1 MTLLPRAG
9 IITALALLLS
19 PLVAQAQQLEEVIVT
34 AQKRSESLQD
44 VPISIA
50 VVSGVELANL
60 NKTQITDLQ
69 RLVPGFTFTENT
81 SDAGRNILIRGIGT
95 SSFSRMVDLSVG
107 TMVDNVAS
115 GSLSGSILDFSDVQR
130 VEVLR
135 GPQGMLFGKNSSA
148 GLLNIT
154 TNNPTE
160 EFTTGFRTAYG
171 SENLVNLYGYASGPL
186 VEDKLLGRIS
196 MYSNTMDGMIDNQ
209 YPGGQNGNDRNEWGA
224 RTKLR
229 WLVTDDLDAQL
240 NYTHVDRHHNC
251 CVAPLRQVEPGS
263 IADREGGPVG
273 PKNDKIYDND
283 TSRGKTKVD
292 IVSLEANYTLDD
304 YLLTSIS
311 AYTNENVY
319 GAARADM
326 YAPRTALPLNDAY
339 EKYEQYTQELRVTS
353 PVDAQVTYVAGL
365 YFFYKDFTDNF
376 TRYIDL
382 YGIDFAPA
390 PNSGALSVLNDTD
403 ASNQSAAVFGQAT
416 WHATDKSRLVLGARY
431 NDDQLT
437 HKQTVSAIPGT
448 LPEAPPGTVD
458 AKTDDQGGSWRV
470 IGEYDIAQDAMVYA
484 SYARGYKGPG
494 SNSLPSGPT
503 SGSVFV
509 DPEIPTSYEA
519 GIKSQWLD
527 NRLRLNGAVYYSTF
541 KDFQAS
547 AQVPAAFPPIFYLT
561 NAGELETKGVEIEMN
576 ANVLENFDV
585 QASLA
590 YTDAVFSDWDDAPCY
605 AQQTEA
611 QGCVNGVQDLSG
623 ADMPFSP
630 DWAVFLAGTYY
641 IPVPSQPFDGFVN
654 LNFFWRDEVQFDTA
668 NNPLLTGDPYNTFD
682 LYTGV
687 QARNG
692 RYRVQFYVQNL
703 FDQFYPSSIG
713 GQETVGVEAAQ
724 ILEYTY
730 KRRFGVS
737 LQMDW

>member
-1 MTLLPRAG
+1 MKIPGFARGTTLVV
-9 IITALALLLS
+9 ALLMTPAL
-19 PLVAQAQQLEEVIVT
+19 QAQPLEEVVVT
-34 AQKRSESLQD
+34 AQKRAESLQD

-69 RLVPGFTFTENT
+69 RLVPGFTFAEGT

-107 TMVDNVAS
+107 TVVDNVAS

-135 GPQGMLFGKNSSA
+135 GPQGMLFGKNASA

-154 TNNPTE
+154 TYNPTD

-186 VEDKLLGRIS
+186 VEDELLGRIS
-196 MYSNTMDGMIDNQ
+196 MYSNTSDAIIDNR
-209 YPGGQNGNDRNEWGA
+209 YPGGQDGNDRNEWGGRA
-224 RTKLR
+224 KLR
-229 WLVTDDLDAQL
+229 WLVTDDLDAQI
-240 NYTHVDRHHNC
+240 NYTHIDRHHHC
-251 CVAPLRQVEPGS
+251 CIATLRQVTPGS
-263 IADREGGPVG
+263 VVAREGGPVG
-273 PKNDKIYDND
+273 PKNDKIVDND
-283 TSRGKTKVD
+283 TSKGETKVD
-292 IVSLEANYTLDD
+292 IYSLEANYTLDD

-311 AYTNENVY
+311 AYTNENVSA
-319 GAARADM
+319 AARADL
-326 YAPRTALPLNDAY
+326 YTRTALPLNNAY

-353 PVDAQVTYVAGL
+353 PSDATVSYVAGL
-365 YFFYKDFTDNF
+365 YFFYKDFSDEF

-382 YGIDFAPA
+382 YGIDYSPV
-390 PNSGALSVLNDTD
+390 PNSGALSVLNDTK
-403 ASNQSAAVFGQAT
+403 ASNQSSAVFGQLT
-416 WHATDKSRLVLGARY
+416 WKVTDKSRLAVGGRY

-437 HKQTVSAIPGT
+437 HKQTVSSIPGT
-448 LPEAPPGTVD
+448 LPEAPPGSVD
-458 AKTDDQGGSWRV
+458 EKTNDQGGSWRV
-470 IGEYDIAQDAMVYA
+470 IGEYDIADDAMVYA
-484 SYARGYKGPG
+484 SVARGYKGPG

-503 SGSVFV
+503 SGNVFV

-527 NRLRLNGAVYYSTF
+527 NRLRVNAATYYSTF

-547 AQVPAAFPPIFYLT
+547 AQVPGAFPPLFFLT
-561 NAGELETKGVEIEMN
+561 NAGELETKGVELEVN

-585 QASLA
+585 QASVA
-590 YTDAVFSDWDDAPCY
+590 YTDATFSDWDDAPCY
-605 AQQTEA
+605 ARQTEA

-623 ADMPFSP
+623 AEMPFSP

-641 IPVPSQPFDGFVN
+641 IPVPSQPFDGFAS

-682 LYTGV
+682 LYTGIA
-687 QARNG
+687 ARNG

-703 FDQFYPSSIG
+703 FDQFYPSAIG
-713 GQETVGVEAAQ
+713 GQEVVGVEAAQ

>member
-1 MTLLPRAG
+1 MKMFSPLRFIAGLIVLLIP
-9 IITALALLLS
+9 LAL
-19 PLVAQAQQLEEVIVT
+19 QAQQLEEVIVT
-34 AQKRSESLQD
+34 AQKRSENLQT

-115 GSLSGSILDFSDVQR
+115 GSLSGSILDFSDVDR

-154 TNNPTE
+154 THNPTE

-186 VEDKLLGRIS
+186 VEDKLLGRVS
-196 MYSNTMDGMIDNQ
+196 MYSNTSDGIIDNQ
-209 YPGGQNGNDRNEWGA
+209 FPGGQDGNDRNEWGA

-229 WLVTDDLDAQL
+229 ALVTDDLDAQL

-251 CVAPLRQVEPGS
+251 CVAPLRQVTPGS
-263 IADREGGPVG
+263 IAEREGGPVG
-273 PKNDKIYDND
+273 PKNDKIFDND
-283 TSRGKTKVD
+283 TSRGETKVD
-292 IVSLEANYTLDD
+292 IFSLEANYTLGE

-353 PVDAQVTYVAGL
+353 PVDATVTYVAGL
-365 YFFYKDFTDNF
+365 YFFHKDFSDDF

-382 YGIDFAPA
+382 YGIDLAPA
-390 PNSGALSVLNDTD
+390 GALSVLNDTD
-403 ASNQSAAVFGQAT
+403 ASNQSSAVFGQMT
-416 WHATDKSRLVLGARY
+416 WHMTDDSRLVLGARY

-448 LPEAPPGTVD
+448 APEAPPGSVD
-458 AKTDDQGGSWRV
+458 AKTGDQGGSGRI

-503 SGSVFV
+503 SGTVFV

-547 AQVPAAFPPIFYLT
+547 AQVPDAFPPIFYLT
-561 NAGELETKGVEIEMN
+561 NAGELETQGVEIEMN

-590 YTDAVFSDWDDAPCY
+590 YTDAIFSDWEGAPCY
-605 AQQTEA
+605 ANQTPM

-623 ADMPFSP
+623 ADIPFSP

-641 IPVPSQPFDGFVN
+641 IPVPSQPYDGFVN
-654 LNFFWRDEVQFDTA
+654 LNFFWRDEVRFDTA

-682 LYTGV
+682 LYTGIA
-687 QARNG
+687 ARNG

-713 GQETVGVEAAQ
+713 GQEVVGVEAAQ

-730 KRRFGVS
+730 TRRFGVS